1 MNWSQRYYK
10 KSQISIDTFSLLL
23 SLMTA
28 IYIKNGAFVFPKT
41 LLDGS
46 NQIVLISLSFGQF
59 IFKLSNSVSFIFKN
73 RC

>member
-41 LLDGS
+41 FLDFAF
-46 NQIVLISLSFGQF
+46 LIRSSPVCIQGLM
-59 IFKLSNSVSFIFKN
+59 VH
-73 RC
+73 